1 MARTTSP
8 VCFARRRLRH
18 HDQRDRSSWLAV
30 SADADEADPHFLPL
44 GPVPLGTCTPV
55 AHDVVPLVH
64 AEDITRVGAA
74 QATGAPLYRWLLLVA
89 LLLLLAETWL
99 ANERSSDLGR
109 NLFASL
115 KPAAAKRAETERAKE
130 PARV

>member
-1 MARTTSP
+1 M
-8 VCFARRRLRH
+8 
-18 HDQRDRSSWLAV
+18 
-30 SADADEADPHFLPL
+30 PL
-44 GPVPLGTCTPV
+44 I
-55 AHDVVPLVH
+55 H

-74 QATGAPLYRWLLLVA
+74 QATGTPLYRWLLLVA

-115 KPAAAKRAETERAKE
+115 KPTTAKRAEGKPAKE